1 MTLQLLLAFSTFAF
15 VMSVTPGP
23 NNMMLLAS
31 GVNFGLRRSV
41 PHLLGISLGLMLMV
55 CAMGFGLGQVLKLY
69 PPLFNLLR
77 YVGGAYLLYL
87 SWRIATAAAP
97 QVDGAADAKPFGL
110 LQAAAFQW
118 VNPKAWI
125 MAVAAIT
132 TYAPAQPLWHQV
144 LLIAGVFALINYPTC
159 SIWVLAGSLLRRTLN
174 NPRRRRQFNA
184 AMAALLV
191 LSLYPLLLPAPGV
204 V

>member
-1 MTLQLLLAFSTFAF
+1 MTIQLLLAFITFAF

-31 GVNFGLRRSV
+31 GVNFGLRRSL

-55 CAMGFGLGQVLKLY
+55 CAMGFGLGQLLKLY
-69 PPLFNLLR
+69 PPLFNILR

-132 TYAPAQPLWHQV
+132 NGREWRFFTD
-144 LLIAGVFALINYPTC
+144 
-159 SIWVLAGSLLRRTLN
+159 LN
-174 NPRRRRQFNA
+174 QKNIMDDKPF
-184 AMAALLV
+184 LV
-191 LSLYPLLLPAPGV
+191 LHLDSPDDNTAEQLAAQTLTMTGDATGMVATAVVGV
-204 V
+204 VV